1 MEKIAIQFGAG
12 NIGRGFIG
20 EVLFEAGYKVI
31 FADVVEEVLKN
42 INERKEYCVHIADE
56 HKRDVV
62 VSGICA
68 YNSNSEEIVEKFVDA
83 EIVTTAVGL
92 RAMKFVAPTIAK
104 GLIARKKA
112 GVENP
117 LNIIACENGLRAST
131 QLKNMVL
138 DCLDEETGQWMKSHV
153 GYPDAAV
160 NRIVP
165 PVRCEKPLDV
175 TTEEFYEWDVERS
188 SFVGKIPEIP
198 GMTLIDDFDLCLEL
212 KLFILNTG
220 HAVAAYIGSMR
231 GLSTIDEC
239 MADPRVRSIVEDAM
253 HQSGAALMKKFNFSQ
268 EEVEEYINKT
278 LKRFINPYLH
288 DDVNRVG
295 RDPLRKLAWN
305 DRLILPMKTA
315 KYFGLPYD
323 KLLLATGA
331 ALHFNNPK
339 DRQSV
344 EMLDTIAKLGLPAA
358 VSKFTDIDESNPLN
372 KEIVNAYYSVENYCK

>member
-20 EVLFEAGYKVI
+20 EVLFEAGYKVF
-31 FADVVEEVLKN
+31 FADVVEDILKN

-62 VSGICA
+62 VSGIGA
-68 YNSNSEEIVEKFVDA
+68 YNSNSEDIVRKFVDA

-92 RAMKFVAPTIAK
+92 KAMKFVAPTIAK
-104 GLIARKKA
+104 GISTRRQA
-112 GVENP
+112 GVDTS
-117 LNIIACENGLRAST
+117 LNIIACENGLRASS
-131 QLKNMVL
+131 QLKKMVASY
-138 DCLDEETGQWMKSHV
+138 LDEETAEWMKSHV

-165 PVRCEKPLDV
+165 PVRCESPLDV
-175 TTEEFYEWDVERS
+175 TTEEFYEWDVEKS
-188 SFVGKIPEIP
+188 SFVSPIPEIA

-220 HAVAAYIGSMR
+220 HAAAAYIGSMK
-231 GLSTIDEC
+231 GLSSIYEC
-239 MADPRVRSIVEDAM
+239 MVDSHVRPIVVETM
-253 HQSGAALMKKFNFSQ
+253 HQSVAALMRKFNFDQ
-268 EEVEEYINKT
+268 EKVEEYIGKT

-295 RDPLRKLAWN
+295 REPLRKLAWN
-305 DRLILPMKTA
+305 DRLVLPMKTA
-315 KYFGLPYD
+315 RYYGLPYD
-323 KLLLATGA
+323 KLLLVIGA
-331 ALHFNNPK
+331 ALHYDNPN

-344 EMLDTIAKLGLPAA
+344 EMLNTIKTLGLPAA
-358 VSKFTDIDESNPLN
+358 ISRFTDIDEDSPLN
-372 KEIVNAYYSVENYCK
+372 KEIVRAYSEVENV